1 MRPIRLAV
9 LITSTLLAALLLVPT
24 ALAGTAVAQA
34 QAPVSFSAPTN
45 FAAGESPVSVA
56 TGDFNADNDPDLA
69 VANRFSSTV
78 SVLLGGA
85 AGSFT
90 GPTSFPTGFFS
101 NSVAVGNFNADADQD
116 PDLAVANAFDGTV
129 SVLLGGAAGSFSGP
143 TDFAAGS
150 PYVVAVGDFNG
161 GGDPDLVVANHEPPG
176 SLSVL
181 VGGPGGSFSGPTTI
195 ATGTGTAAVAVG
207 EFNQDG
213 DPDLAVGDYDTGRVL
228 VLLGSSGATF
238 TGPTTVGTG
247 VDPVSVAVG
256 EFNQDGD
263 PDLAVAEES
272 GQVRVLLGGSGG
284 GFTGP
289 TAVLSGSQVL
299 AGPSSVA
306 VGDFNRDGDPDLAV
320 ANRNW
325 NRVTVLLGGPGGS
338 FGSPNNFPTGTLPAS
353 VAVADFNAD
362 GKPDLT
368 TAHPTTNNVSVLL
381 NTTSTNQAPVAVND
395 AYSTNEDAPLTV
407 AAPGVLGNDTDP
419 DGNPLTATVVT
430 GSGPT
435 HGTLAFNPNGG
446 FTYTPAANFNGT
458 DTFTYQASD
467 GTTQSNPATVT
478 ITVTPVNDPP
488 AATDDAYSTAEDTP
502 RTVPAPG
509 VLGNDTDLDSS
520 TLTAAVVT
528 GPGHGTLT
536 LNADGSFTYTPAANF
551 NGTDTFTYRASDGSA
566 QSSPATVT
574 ITVTASSDAP
584 VAADDAYTTAEDTPL
599 TVAAPGVLGNDT
611 DPDGDQLSAWVV
623 SGTSHGTLTLNA
635 DGSFTYTP
643 AANFNGTDT
652 FTYRASDGTLDS
664 NLATVTITVTAINDA
679 PTAAADEY
687 STAEDTALTVAAPG
701 LLGNDTDLDSST
713 LTAAVVTGP
722 GHGTLTLN
730 ADGSFTYTP
739 AANFNGTDTF
749 TYRASDGSAQSNLA
763 TVTITVNPVSDAP
776 VATNDAYSTAEDTPL
791 TVAAPG
797 VLGND
802 TDPDSSTLTAAVVTG
817 PGHGTLTLNANGS
830 FNYTPAAN
838 FNGTDSFTYHASDG
852 SLTSDP
858 ATATITVTAVN
869 DAPTL
874 AVAPGGRCGS
884 NDRSGTI
891 NLTVGD
897 VDGGTL
903 TLSAASS
910 NTTLVPNGNVVF
922 GGSGT
927 TRTMT
932 ATTVV
937 GGTGTATLT
946 VTVSDGQATATVT
959 VTVRAGGNGG
969 ETLTGGAGTDLIF
982 GQGGNDTLNGQ
993 SGDDLLCGGAGN
1005 DTLSGGDGNDTLSG
1019 GDGNDILSGG
1029 AGDDGMSGGAGNDVL
1044 TGGPGADRFSGGAG
1058 RDVAVDFS
1066 AAQDDTTDGTIP

>member
-1 MRPIRLAV
+1 MRRLAA
-9 LITSTLLAALLLVPT
+9 TLSAFVALSFT
-24 ALAGTAVAQA
+24 IGVASSLA
-34 QAPVSFSAPTN
+34 QAPVSFSGPMSFGAGDGP
-45 FAAGESPVSVA
+45 AALAV
-56 TGDFNADNDPDLA
+56 GDFNGDNDSDLA
-69 VANRFSSTV
+69 VANRFSSDV

-85 AGSFT
+85 AGSFV

-101 NSVAVGNFNADADQD
+101 NSVAVGDFNADQD

-129 SVLLGGAAGSFSGP
+129 SVLLGGSGGGFTGP

-150 PYVVAVGDFNG
+150 PYVVAVGDFNRDQ
-161 GGDPDLVVANHEPPG
+161 DPDLVVADHVTG
-176 SLSVL
+176 DLSVL
-181 VGGPGGSFSGPTTI
+181 TGGPGGSFSGPTTV

-228 VLLGSSGATF
+228 VLLGSSEATF
-238 TGPTTVGTG
+238 GSPTRVGTG
-247 VDPVSVAVG
+247 ADPISVAVG

-289 TAVLSGSQVL
+289 TALLSGSQFQ
-299 AGPSSVA
+299 AGLSSVA
-306 VGDFNRDGDPDLAV
+306 VGDFNRDGDPDLVV
-320 ANRNW
+320 AHRSGNQVR
-325 NRVTVLLGGPGGS
+325 VLLGGPGGS
-338 FGSPNNFPTGTLPAS
+338 FGSPYNFPTGTFPAS

-362 GKPDLT
+362 GKPDLAT
-368 TAHPTTNNVSVLL
+368 THPTTNTVAVLL
-381 NTTSTNQAPVAVND
+381 NTTTVPNRAPTAAAD
-395 AYSTNEDAPLTV
+395 AYSTAEDTHLTV

-419 DGNPLTATVVT
+419 DGDSLSAVVV
-430 GSGPT
+430 SGPA
-435 HGTLAFNPNGG
+435 HGSLNLNADGG

-458 DTFTYQASD
+458 DTFTYQAGD
-467 GTTQSNPATVT
+467 GTAQSNPATVT
-478 ITVTPVNDPP
+478 MTVTRVNDPP

-509 VLGNDTDLDSS
+509 VLGNDSDPDGDQ
-520 TLTAAVVT
+520 LTAVVAS
-528 GPGHGTLT
+528 GPGHGSLT
-536 LNADGSFTYTPAANF
+536 LRADGSFAYTPAADF
-551 NGTDTFTYRASDGSA
+551 NGTDTFTYRASD
-566 QSSPATVT
+566 
-574 ITVTASSDAP
+574 D
-584 VAADDAYTTAEDTPL
+584 
-599 TVAAPGVLGNDT
+599 
-611 DPDGDQLSAWVV
+611 
-623 SGTSHGTLTLNA
+623 TLN
-635 DGSFTYTP
+635 
-643 AANFNGTDT
+643 
-652 FTYRASDGTLDS
+652 S

-679 PTAAADEY
+679 PTAAADAY
-687 STAEDTALTVAAPG
+687 STVEDTALTVAAPG
-701 LLGNDTDLDSST
+701 LLGNDTDPDSST
-713 LTAAVVTGP
+713 LTAALVTGP
-722 GHGTLTLN
+722 GHGTLTLDG
-730 ADGSFTYTP
+730 DGSFTYTP
-739 AANFNGTDTF
+739 AANFNGTDSF
-749 TYRASDGSAQSNLA
+749 TYRASDGTLDSGLA
-763 TVTITVNPVSDAP
+763 TVTITITAVNDTP
-776 VATNDAYSTAEDTPL
+776 VATNDAYTTDEDTAL

-802 TDPDSSTLTAAVVTG
+802 SDLDSSTLTAAVVTG

-830 FNYTPAAN
+830 FAYTPAAN
-838 FNGTDSFTYHASDG
+838 FNGTDTFTYHAGDG

-858 ATATITVTAVN
+858 ATVTITVTAVN

-874 AVAPGGRCGS
+874 AVAPGGTCGS

-910 NTTLVPNGNVVF
+910 NPALVPNGNVVF

-932 ATTVV
+932 ATTVA
-937 GGTGTATLT
+937 GGTDTAILT

-959 VTVRAGGNGG
+959 VMVRAGGNGG

-993 SGDDLLCGGAGN
+993 GGDDLLCGGAGN
-1005 DTLSGGDGNDTLSG
+1005 DTLGGGDGNDTLSG

-1029 AGDDGMSGGAGNDVL
+1029 AGDDGMIGGAGNDVL
-1044 TGGPGADRFSGGAG
+1044 TGGPGADHFSGGAG
-1058 RDVAVDFS
+1058 NDVATDFTTT
-1066 AAQDDTTDGTIP
+1066 QGDTNDRTIP

>member
-1 MRPIRLAV
+1 MRPVRLGV
-9 LITSTLLAALLLVPT
+9 LIASTLLAVLF
-24 ALAGTAVAQA
+24 LAPGAVLAQA
-34 QAPVSFSAPTN
+34 QAPVSFSAPTS
-45 FAAGESPVSVA
+45 FAAGNSPVSVA

-69 VANRFSSTV
+69 VANRFSSDV

-85 AGSFT
+85 AGGFT

-101 NSVAVGNFNADADQD
+101 NSVAVGNFNANADQD

-129 SVLLGGAAGSFSGP
+129 SVLLGGPGGGFTGP

-161 GGDPDLVVANHEPPG
+161 DGDPDLVVADHVAG
-176 SLSVL
+176 DLSVL
-181 VGGPGGSFSGPTTI
+181 VGGPGGSFSGPTTV

-238 TGPTTVGTG
+238 GGPTTVGNG
-247 VDPVSVAVG
+247 ADPISVAVG

-272 GQVRVLLGGSGG
+272 GRVLVLLGGSGG
-284 GFTGP
+284 GFAGP
-289 TAVLSGSQVL
+289 TAVLSGSQAQGVL
-299 AGPSSVA
+299 SSVA
-306 VGDFNRDGDPDLAV
+306 VGDFNRDGDPDLVV
-320 ANRNW
+320 AHRSG
-325 NRVTVLLGGPGGS
+325 NRVRVLLGGPGGS

-381 NTTSTNQAPVAVND
+381 NTTVTNRAPAAAPD
-395 AYSTNEDAPLTV
+395 AYSTAEDTTLTV
-407 AAPGVLGNDTDP
+407 AAPGVLANDTDP
-419 DGNPLTATVVT
+419 DGDSLSAVVV
-430 GSGPT
+430 SGPA
-435 HGTLAFNPNGG
+435 HGSLNLNADGG
-446 FTYTPAANFNGT
+446 FTYTPAANFNGI

-467 GTTQSNPATVT
+467 GSAQSNPATVT
-478 ITVTPVNDPP
+478 ITVTPINDAPV
-488 AATDDAYSTAEDTP
+488 ATDDAYSTAEETP
-502 RTVPAPG
+502 LIVPAPG

-520 TLTAAVVT
+520 TLTAALVT

-536 LNADGSFTYTPAANF
+536 LNANGSFTYTPAANF
-551 NGTDTFTYRASDGSA
+551 NSTDTFTYRASDGTA

-599 TVAAPGVLGNDT
+599 TVPAPGVLGNDT

-635 DGSFTYTP
+635 NGSFTYTP
-643 AANFNGTDT
+643 AADFNGTDT

-679 PTAAADEY
+679 PTAAADAD

-701 LLGNDTDLDSST
+701 LLSNDTDPDSST

-749 TYRASDGSAQSNLA
+749 TYRASDGSAQSNPA
-763 TVTITVNPVSDAP
+763 TVTITVTPVSDPPA
-776 VATNDAYSTAEDTPL
+776 ATDDAYSTAEDTPL

-802 TDPDSSTLTAAVVTG
+802 TDPDSSTLTAALVTG
-817 PGHGTLTLNANGS
+817 PGHGTLTLNADGS
-830 FNYTPAAN
+830 FTYTPAAN
-838 FNGTDSFTYHASDG
+838 FNSTDTFTYRASDG

-858 ATATITVTAVN
+858 ATVTITVTPVN

-874 AVAPGGRCGS
+874 AVAPGGTCGS

-897 VDGGTL
+897 VDGETL

-910 NTTLVPNGNVVF
+910 NPALVPNGNVVF

-932 ATTVV
+932 ATTVA
-937 GGTGTATLT
+937 GRTGTATLT
-946 VTVSDGQATATVT
+946 VTVSDGQATNSIQ
-959 VTVRAGGNGG
+959 VTVRAGANGG

-993 SGDDLLCGGAGN
+993 DGDDLLCGGAGN
-1005 DTLSGGDGNDTLSG
+1005 DTLSGGDGNDTLGG

-1029 AGDDGMSGGAGNDVL
+1029 AGDDGISGGAGNDVL

-1058 RDVAVDFS
+1058 NDVAVDFS
-1066 AAQDDTTDGTIP
+1066 AAQGDTTDRTIP